1 MPPTHTRERASSNAS
16 AISTTGS
23 IASIS
28 RMAPRST
35 RTPNP
40 NSTGDF
46 STVPLRNLRRPPPL
60 TGGLKHVQVLYCPK
74 GVFDDAALQVNIAVI
89 GHNNAGKSTLIRKTL
104 DLADGD
110 KDTTRTVSVMNV
122 VCAVE
127 MIEMSISDVY
137 NEEEDSVT
145 WPTTLAGK
153 QIHGAV
159 TLYDVGNKAS
169 YKQVPEVLNAIN
181 KMTIPSVLAACKC
194 DIDSTTRQLEP
205 RGIEQ
210 RASLAF
216 QKLTTL
222 QTSEANQEPFRRA
235 IAAILSKIVSS
246 VSEGP
251 VSPRRQLPPVPQ
263 RRVAAKRP
271 ENKVL
276 PEVEEKSSDP
286 DDRIRH
292 DSGQTTSSGVEMAK
306 SITASTQAQSSQSF
320 LSEGDDSDTVPSE
333 FPGDDDDDS
342 SSGSDSEE
350 EDVKDN
356 ASSTVEVERPIPTP
370 QTPAEELGFTFDNL
384 VDRLLGL
391 GTQKGDDTFA
401 AVFLALYRKFAAP
414 GQLLE
419 AIVVRFEAL
428 DYKEKASMIRA
439 ASALRFLAIMEQ
451 WTQLYP
457 GDFAH
462 PKTLRRIRTFIAKID
477 RTPIFATAAKE
488 MRAGLENVVEDDDT
502 EWACCDKDRK
512 LDTEPSRQNSVWSYR
527 ETALLDDP
535 EFQFAEGLGTPNLSF
550 GPLSPTRMKR
560 DADVVS
566 MKQGSIRSVDVS
578 QKEATALSPKPLFLL
593 TKIEWRSIM
602 DMPEETIAKE
612 LTRMDWTMFSAIR
625 PRDLVRY
632 VSLSPAQKKRC
643 KSLGNVQRMV
653 DHFNYLRSWVINFV
667 LYRDKPQH
675 RGQMLEKFINVA
687 RRLRDLNNYNSLGAI
702 LAALDS
708 TAIHRMEATK
718 SFISP
723 EANKD
728 LMKLQVL
735 MSQTRSYTS
744 YRLAWENSNA
754 ERIPYLPLPIRDL
767 TGAETGNKTFVG
779 NETDGRI
786 NWAKFEVMGDVL
798 VGIQRAQGLPYRAA
812 MLQASMTD
820 FTRALFLHTT
830 VILDDDT
837 LFHRSQQIEPTGS
850 VPSGGSRLKNLFNKS

>member
-1 MPPTHTRERASSNAS
+1 
-16 AISTTGS
+16 
-23 IASIS
+23 
-28 RMAPRST
+28 
-35 RTPNP
+35 
-40 NSTGDF
+40 
-46 STVPLRNLRRPPPL
+46 
-60 TGGLKHVQVLYCPK
+60 
-74 GVFDDAALQVNIAVI
+74 
-89 GHNNAGKSTLIRKTL
+89 
-104 DLADGD
+104 
-110 KDTTRTVSVMNV
+110 
-122 VCAVE
+122 
-127 MIEMSISDVY
+127 
-137 NEEEDSVT
+137 
-145 WPTTLAGK
+145 
-153 QIHGAV
+153 
-159 TLYDVGNKAS
+159 
-169 YKQVPEVLNAIN
+169 
-181 KMTIPSVLAACKC
+181 MTIPSVLAACKC
-194 DIDSTTRQLEP
+194 DLDSAERQLEP

-210 RASLAF
+210 RASSAF
-216 QKLTTL
+216 QKITTL

-235 IAAILSKIVSS
+235 IAAILSNIVSS
-246 VSEGP
+246 TDGP

-263 RRVAAKRP
+263 RRIIAKHP
-271 ENKVL
+271 ENKAL
-276 PEVEEKSSDP
+276 PEVQERPSMHP

-306 SITASTQAQSSQSF
+306 SIIASTKAQSSQSF
-320 LSEGDDSDTVPSE
+320 FSEGSVADDSDTVPSE
-333 FPGDDDDDS
+333 FPGDDDDS
-342 SSGSDSEE
+342 SSGSDSEDE
-350 EDVKDN
+350 EEVKDN
-356 ASSTVEVERPIPTP
+356 ASSTVEVEQPLPTP
-370 QTPAEELGFTFDNL
+370 QTPAEELGYTFDNL

-419 AIVVRFEAL
+419 AIVVRFETL

-451 WTQLYP
+451 WIQLYP

-462 PKTLRRIRTFIAKID
+462 PVTLRRMRTFISKIEK
-477 RTPIFATAAKE
+477 TPIFATAAKE
-488 MRAGLENVVEDDDT
+488 MRAGLESVVEDDDT

-512 LDTEPSRQNSVWSYR
+512 LDSASSRANSVWSYR

-535 EFQFAEGLGTPNLSF
+535 AFQFADDLGTPNLSF
-550 GPLSPTRMKR
+550 GPLSPTRHKR

-566 MKQGSIRSVDVS
+566 IKQGSIRSVDVS
-578 QKEATALSPKPLFLL
+578 QKEATRLSPKPLFLL

-602 DMPEETIAKE
+602 DIPEETIAKE
-612 LTRMDWTMFSAIR
+612 LTRMDWVMFSSIR

-632 VSLSPAQKKRC
+632 VSLSPAQKKQC

-653 DHFNYLRSWVINFV
+653 DHFNHLRQWVINYILF
-667 LYRDKPQH
+667 RDKPQH
-675 RGQMLEKFINVA
+675 RGQMLEKFMNIA

-718 SFISP
+718 SFVSP
-723 EANKD
+723 EANRD
-728 LMKLQVL
+728 WMKLQVL

-779 NETDGRI
+779 NEADGRI

-812 MLQASMTD
+812 MLQAPQTD
-820 FTRALFLHTT
+820 FVRSLFLHTT
-830 VILDDDT
+830 VVSDDDVC
-837 LFHRSQQIEPTGS
+837 LNQQAI
-850 VPSGGSRLKNLFNKS
+850 F